1 MFDVPVLEV
10 TVSSAPV
17 LINGVSQANQI
28 PLYQSHASSAFL
40 TALASLSPSSDDQ
53 ADAELETSTDF
64 TQTKTL
70 LPQGTFQ
77 LLEPL
82 NLSDIAIP
90 ENVFTEHLGAI
101 PSHLTDANPLAGEG
115 ASTAEQ
121 QASEGEPSEL
131 VKQTLSNQTQATA
144 ADIQKAPQLAPRSEL
159 SQCID
164 MPYDSAMQ
172 GVTTLQVML
181 HDSVIGELSSINGTE
196 QVIRSLKAM
205 LVDEQIDPDAIAPI
219 LGGKQ
224 PAIRI
229 NDDVLVRVLHQEMN
243 ESTTPTETQ
252 TSLGGEWAAIA
263 WSDQLR
269 QQFGATPLD
278 PGNVQVMLK
287 NLQMSEQQLD
297 GTASWYGPYFH
308 GRLTANGETFNQ
320 NHLTAAHKTLPF
332 NTVLQVRNLK
342 NNQTVVVRINDR
354 GPYIGKR
361 SLDLSK
367 AAAQCL
373 GSETAGVIPYEAV
386 ILEPGSETAEN
397 SD

>member
-17 LINGVSQANQI
+17 LINGVSQANQLS
-28 PLYQSHASSAFL
+28 LYQSHASSAFL
-40 TALASLSPSSDDQ
+40 NALASLSPSSDDQ

-70 LPQGTFQ
+70 LPQGVFQ

-90 ENVFTEHLGAI
+90 ENIFTEPLGSI
-101 PSHLTDANPLAGEG
+101 PSQLTDSNTVAGAD
-115 ASTAEQ
+115 ASTVKQ
-121 QASEGEPSEL
+121 QASEGKPSEL
-131 VKQTLSNQTQATA
+131 VNQALSTQTTAT
-144 ADIQKAPQLAPRSEL
+144 DIQKVPPLAPRNEL

-172 GVTTLQVML
+172 GVTTLQIL
-181 HDSVIGELSSINGTE
+181 LQGSVIGELSSVDGTE
-196 QVIRSLKAM
+196 QVISSLKAM

-219 LGGKQ
+219 LGGEQ

-243 ESTTPTETQ
+243 ETTPPVETQ

-269 QQFGATPLD
+269 QQLGATPLD

-287 NLQMSEQQLD
+287 NLQPSEQQLD

-320 NHLTAAHKTLPF
+320 NHLTAAHKSLPF

-373 GSETAGVIPYEAV
+373 GSETAGVIPYAAV
-386 ILEPGSETAEN
+386 ILEPGSEAAEN